1 MKLVFSR
8 GPEGAEPPT
17 PAVARP
23 HFVLPLVS
31 GMWLLAAMIS
41 GCSGDSQVTKP
52 NEVALT
58 DTTPPY
64 YSVGETTL
72 YEVQVPVTM
81 PMRAPNTSEQN
92 ELAKTQPAAWAA
104 AFGATTAPWIKVD
117 DVQTTIRFTITNLD
131 DAQRTFELLV
141 DPWNP
146 QVKYQPGIE
155 IVSDEETLPD
165 LSGYDRY
172 YILDKKARL
181 VGTLVPDDTRELAID
196 LATVMNIQTTDA
208 SDPDGNGLFNHTF
221 NIQNRSTD
229 NDLLIKPYIP
239 NATDVPAMVGFT
251 LGLRSIEPMNV
262 AVEVTVDVQDITG
275 KKVMPADGTVNQDNQ
290 PLPPPTGILSPPKV
304 VPQMD

>member
-1 MKLVFSR
+1 MKLVISR

-17 PAVARP
+17 PAVVRP
-23 HFVLPLVS
+23 QHVVLPLVS

-41 GCSGDSQVTKP
+41 GCSGDSQVTRP

-92 ELAKTQPAAWAA
+92 QLAQTQAAPWAA

-131 DAQRTFELLV
+131 DAQRTFELLI

-146 QVKYQPGIE
+146 YVKYQPGIE

-181 VGTLVPDDTRELAID
+181 VGTIVPDDTRELAID
-196 LATVMNIQTTDA
+196 LATVMNIQTTDGT
-208 SDPDGNGLFNHTF
+208 DPDANGLFNHTF

-229 NDLLIKPYIP
+229 NDLLIKSFIP
-239 NATDVPAMVGFT
+239 GAQDVPAMIGFT

-262 AVEVTVDVQDITG
+262 AVEVTTDVQDIAG
-275 KKVMPADGTVNQDNQ
+275 KRVMPADGTVNQDNQ
-290 PLPPPTGILSPPKV
+290 PLPPPAGILMPPKV
-304 VPQMD
+304 VPQM

>member
-1 MKLVFSR
+1 MKLVISR

-23 HFVLPLVS
+23 QVVLPLVS
-31 GMWLLAAMIS
+31 GMWLLAAIIS
-41 GCSGDSQVTKP
+41 GCAGDSQVTKP

-64 YSVGETTL
+64 YSVGQTTL
-72 YEVQVPVTM
+72 YEVQIPVTM

-92 ELAKTQPAAWAA
+92 QLATTKPAPWAA

-172 YILDKKARL
+172 YILDKKQRL

-208 SDPDGNGLFNHTF
+208 NDPNGNGLFNHTF

-229 NDLLIKPYIP
+229 TDLLIKPYIP
-239 NATDVPAMVGFT
+239 NAIDVPAMIGFT

-290 PLPPPTGILSPPKV
+290 PLAPPAGILSPPKV
-304 VPQMD
+304 VPQM